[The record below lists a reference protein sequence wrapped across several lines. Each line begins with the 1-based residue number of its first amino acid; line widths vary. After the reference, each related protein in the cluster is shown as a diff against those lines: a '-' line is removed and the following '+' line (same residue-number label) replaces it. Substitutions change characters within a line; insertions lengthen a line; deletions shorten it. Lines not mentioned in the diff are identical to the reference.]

1 MNNTQIEKAYAE
13 LPKKQN
19 LTVSMKRLETAY
31 GISHGY
37 LVRALENFDT
47 SQGITLEHFRY
58 LVESEFIRLESAES
72 GSALALRQS
81 AESAPTQHPTTD
93 RTPYFQDL
101 NDQLKQFAVDAY
113 QPYERSVEA
122 VRPTAFD
129 YSSMLATIQQRAEEN
144 HQREQNIRQQKKDA
158 DDALELAMQLV
169 VAHAGQR
176 GQAIGKNLED
186 FASALEKEAR
196 LAMIQQS
203 GIGSQPAPKADEPG
217 DGSPQ

>member
-31 GISHGY
+31 GLSHGY
-37 LVRALENFDT
+37 LVRALSDFDT
-47 SQGITLEHFRY
+47 SQGITIEHFRY
-58 LVESEFIRLESAES
+58 LVESEFITLENPEASTAMTVAKPIGISE
-72 GSALALRQS
+72 AT
-81 AESAPTQHPTTD
+81 PTD

-113 QPYERSVEA
+113 QPYERTIEV
-122 VRPTAFD
+122 VQPTAFD

-144 HQREQNIRQQKKDA
+144 QQREQNIRQQQKDA
-158 DDALELAMQLV
+158 EDALELAMQLV
-169 VAHAGQR
+169 NAYAGQR
-176 GQAIGKNLED
+176 GQTVAKNLED
-186 FASALEKEAR
+186 FASALEKQGR

-203 GIGSQPAPKADEPG
+203 GIGSQPAPKTGEPG
-217 DGSPQ
+217 DGSAQ